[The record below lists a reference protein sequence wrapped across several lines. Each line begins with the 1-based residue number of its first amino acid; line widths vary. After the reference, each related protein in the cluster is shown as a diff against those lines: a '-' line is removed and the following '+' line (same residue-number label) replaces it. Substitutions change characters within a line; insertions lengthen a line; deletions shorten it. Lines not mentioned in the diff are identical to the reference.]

1 MSANFLG
8 RLVSAC
14 PPPTDFE
21 KYDRKTG
28 TEELGEVKEKVHIYF
43 VGGHLHLEEFRKP
56 ALDVAGN
63 AT

>member
-1 MSANFLG
+1 
-8 RLVSAC
+8 LVSAC

-43 VGGHLHLEEFRKP
+43 VGRHLHLEEFRKP

-63 AT
+63 AA